1 MEAME
6 YIFLKK
12 VKFLNIDPYFSKVIR
27 DNVEIIWKE
36 KGLGLKSREKIF
48 RVRWM
53 INAKGF
59 KQERCGNER
68 EEENVSHVGVEWM
81 GIGALSNVD

>member
-1 MEAME
+1 M
-6 YIFLKK
+6 
-12 VKFLNIDPYFSKVIR
+12 KFLNIDPYFSKIIR

-36 KGLGLKSREKIF
+36 KGLKSREKIF

-53 INAKGF
+53 INAKGS
-59 KQERCGNER
+59 KQERKCGNER
-68 EEENVSHVGVEWM
+68 EVENVSHVGVEWM